1 MAMGVSSSIIG
12 PNFNIGQYG
21 VQKQLMSTV
30 EPTRVLY
37 MEDDA
42 GLAGLLKRRLRR
54 HGYAVDIAPDG
65 EVGLQMVDDNGYDL
79 LLVDYNLPVLSGLEI
94 IRTLTKRSDYPP
106 LIMLTGAGNEA
117 LAVEAIQ
124 CGASNYVVKDN
135 HGNYFEMLPTVIEN
149 ALENK
154 RLAVAKRKA
163 QDALKRY
170 EVLIEKSSELTTVLD
185 AMGRLTYVSSSV
197 LQVLGIHARDLENKQ
212 LAELVHVDDRPIAET
227 IVADTL
233 KLDRAESTKAIYR
246 VRNAADKWRWMET
259 YATNLFDEPLIG
271 GIVMHWRD
279 VTTRVDA
286 EQAVESSEKRYRTLF
301 EQSNDAI
308 IIMDLSGNLISV
320 NQRAADMLGYDQAA
334 MLEMTYQMLGRP
346 EDRAARVAELESM
359 QVDTTIP
366 VAEIT
371 LMKSDGSSVPI
382 ERNMALVRDE
392 TGQPLHI
399 QSIMRDISERK
410 AAEAVLRES
419 EERLRSTVL
428 SLDDVV
434 LLLDENGLFI
444 DFYEPSNSSNFVALD
459 KFLGK
464 GIEAVLPPHAA
475 AMFDEAVIR
484 LRAEG
489 QVQKFDYP
497 LETRNSTLWFGVT
510 LSTRY
515 DVNDK
520 PAGITVVARDITDR
534 KLSEDRVRQSEER
547 FRQLFELAPT
557 GMVILNSAGEL
568 LRINRAFCEL
578 LGYTDA
584 QLRTKRFDDIAY
596 PADRGNLKVTEDA
609 TTTTFFHME
618 CRLLR
623 SSGQVVYTLIEATG
637 INYLGGDDVYLLA
650 QITDITDRKRAEAL
664 LNEYVTQLEL
674 LQQIEQDL
682 NQTLVVEE
690 VLKLACDTAM
700 HLSLVEC
707 VHIALYDANTQVL
720 KLGYSFNTPGYEIG
734 QVLPPGTLAH
744 TVARTSEAQLVENLP
759 TTPYQPLYSNAIATI
774 SVPLITQSRL
784 IGTLTL
790 ETNSAHLLNPDRFE
804 FLRVLA
810 GRMAIA
816 IENADLY
823 SASQQQ
829 LAELK
834 QLHERLDHMAYHDA
848 LTDLPNRFMFEE
860 TLDQA
865 LKQADTDKSM
875 LAVLFIDLDNFKQIN
890 DNLGHIIGDAVLQQV
905 AMRLRQNT
913 RENDVTAR
921 MGGDEFMVLV
931 RDFETND
938 VAIGV
943 AENILHALRQ
953 PYFID
958 SQNLY
963 LSASIGM
970 SFYPSDSHLSVDLLA
985 KADSALYRSK
995 AAGKNIFQVYDSD
1008 HSATSQE
1015 QFNFGNELRRA
1026 LDHDEFVLYYQ
1037 PQMDLNSGQ
1046 ITGLEALLRWQ
1057 HPKRGLVMP
1066 GSFITVA
1073 EDRGMLGDI
1082 GDWILTELSRNQR
1095 QLADLGH
1102 QPQMAV
1108 NMAVSQFEQV
1118 DFVARLWRILEA
1130 NEADPSRIEI
1140 EVTERSML
1148 SDFDAAHYKLKELKG
1163 LGLKIAL
1170 DDFGSGYSSL
1180 GYLQHLEIDTL
1191 KMDRSLIASMD
1202 ENETDS
1208 KLTSRS
1214 RAITR
1219 SIITLG
1225 KNLGLSVVAEGVE
1238 NEAQLDYLRENGC
1251 DIIQGYLVSKPLSL
1265 DDLRVWLDARE
1276 EVPVV

>member
-1 MAMGVSSSIIG
+1 MTTAD
-12 PNFNIGQYG
+12 
-21 VQKQLMSTV
+21 
-30 EPTRVLY
+30 PTRILY

-42 GLAGLLKRRLRR
+42 GLASLLKRRMRR
-54 HGYAVDIAPDG
+54 QGYAVDIAPDG
-65 EVGLQMVDDNGYDL
+65 EIGLKMAADTYYDL

-94 IRTLTKRSDYPP
+94 IRKLTMRSDYPP

-154 RLAVAKRKA
+154 RLAVEKRKA

-170 EVLIEKSSELTTVLD
+170 EVLIEKSSELTTVL
-185 AMGRLTYVSSSV
+185 GSTGLLTYVSSSA
-197 LQVLGIHARDLENKQ
+197 LQVLGIHASRFQNKN
-212 LAELVHVDDRPIAET
+212 LANIVHEDDRDIARQVV
-227 IVADTL
+227 IDTL
-233 KLDRAESTKAIYR
+233 KQNRAESTKALFR
-246 VRNAADKWRWMET
+246 VRNAKGEWCWMET

-279 VTTRVDA
+279 VSTRIEA

-308 IIMDLSGNLISV
+308 IIMDLGGNLISA
-320 NQRAADMLGYDQAA
+320 NQRAADMLGYDQSA
-334 MLEMTYQMLGRP
+334 MLQMTYQMLALPQDRSH
-346 EDRAARVAELESM
+346 RAAELDAI
-359 QVDTTIP
+359 QTDTYVMP
-366 VAEIT
+366 VSEVT
-371 LMKSDGSSVPI
+371 LLRADGSIVPV
-382 ERNMALVRDE
+382 ESNMVLVRDE
-392 TGQPLHI
+392 NGQPLHI

-410 AAEAVLRES
+410 AAEAILRES

-464 GIEAVLPPHAA
+464 GIDAVLPSHAA
-475 AMFDEAVIR
+475 MMFDEAVLR
-484 LRAEG
+484 LHEEG

-497 LETRNSTLWFGVT
+497 LETYHSTLWFSVT

-534 KLSEDRVRQSEER
+534 KQSEDRLRESEER

-557 GMVILNSAGEL
+557 GMLILNPQGQFQ
-568 LRINRAFCEL
+568 RINRAFCEL
-578 LGYTDA
+578 LGYSKDE
-584 QLRTKRFDDIAY
+584 LLPKNFDEIAY

-609 TTTTFFHME
+609 TTSTFFHME

-623 SSGQVVYTLIEATG
+623 HSGQIVHTLIEATG
-637 INYLGGDDVYLLA
+637 INYLGGDEVFLLA

-707 VHIALYDANTQVL
+707 VHIALYDQDKQEL
-720 KLGYSFNTPGYEIG
+720 KLGYSFNTPDYDAG
-734 QVLPPGTLAH
+734 QTLPTDTLAH
-744 TVARTSEAQLVENLP
+744 AVAKTGEPQLVDNLMP
-759 TTPYQPLYSNAIATI
+759 TPYRPLYADAMATI
-774 SVPLITQSRL
+774 SVPLITQNRM

-790 ETNSAHLLNPDRFE
+790 ETGSAHLLSPDRYE

-816 IENADLY
+816 IENAELF
-823 SASQQQ
+823 SKSQQQ

-834 QLHERLDHMAYHDA
+834 QLHARLDHMAYHDA

-860 TLDQA
+860 TLEHA
-865 LKQADTDKSM
+865 IKKADSTGAM

-890 DNLGHIIGDAVLQQV
+890 DNLGHIVGDAVLQQV
-905 AMRLRQNT
+905 ALRLKQNIRT
-913 RENDVTAR
+913 KDVTAR

-931 RDFETND
+931 RDFATTD
-938 VAIGV
+938 VAISV
-943 AENILHALRQ
+943 AENILHSLRQ
-953 PYFID
+953 PFFID
-958 SQNLY
+958 NQNLY
-963 LSASIGM
+963 LSASIGI
-970 SFYPSDSHLSVDLLA
+970 SFYPSDSNLSIDLLA

-1008 HSATSQE
+1008 HSAVSQE
-1015 QFNFGNELRRA
+1015 QFSIGNELRRA
-1026 LDHDEFVLYYQ
+1026 IDRNEFVLHYQ
-1037 PQMDLNSGQ
+1037 PQMNLDTGQ
-1046 ITGLEALLRWQ
+1046 IMGLEALLRWQ
-1057 HPKRGLVMP
+1057 HPQRGLLMP

-1073 EDRGMLGDI
+1073 EDRGLLADI
-1082 GDWILTELSRNQR
+1082 GDWIITELSRNQQ
-1095 QLADLGH
+1095 QLAEWGH

-1108 NMAVSQFEQV
+1108 NVAVSQFEQV
-1118 DFVARLWRILEA
+1118 DFVARLWRLLERYQ
-1130 NEADPSRIEI
+1130 ADPSRIEI

-1148 SDFDAAHYKLKELKG
+1148 SDFEAAHYKLKELKS

-1180 GYLQHLEIDTL
+1180 GYLQHLDIDTL
-1191 KMDRSLIASMD
+1191 KMDRSLIISLD
-1202 ENETDS
+1202 EKETDTNV
-1208 KLTSRS
+1208 TSRS

-1225 KNLGLSVVAEGVE
+1225 KNLGLSVIAEGVE
-1238 NEAQLDYLRENGC
+1238 NEAQMDYLRENGC
-1251 DIIQGYLVSKPLSL
+1251 DSVQGYLISKPLSL
-1265 DDLRVWLDARE
+1265 DDLHVWLDARA
-1276 EVPVV
+1276 EVPVL